1 MSTDA
6 AVVRANSPDE
16 PWSDF
21 RRLREAR
28 EVVLAECR
36 ALEQVARR
44 LDASFCRAVDC
55 LLGCAGRVVVCGIGK
70 AGLIGRK
77 IAATLAST
85 GTCAHFLHPA
95 EAVHGDMGCV
105 RRGDAVLVL
114 SQSGETDEITRI
126 LPTLRRL
133 GATII
138 ALTGRAESQLARAAD
153 VTIELGPI
161 SEAGPL
167 GLAPT
172 ASAAAMLAVGDALAL
187 VVSQMQGFGS
197 EDFARLHPAGQLGF
211 RLSKV
216 EEHMRPLSQCR
227 VASAEQ
233 TVRQVLVDARLPG
246 RRTGAVMLVDG
257 QGRLAGVFTDSDLAR
272 LLESRADG
280 QLDQQIGRVMT
291 ASPLRVKRGSSMIE
305 AVHLLAARKISELP
319 VVDDD
324 DRPVGLIDITDVVGL
339 LPPGWTAEVES
350 GESGPLPPEGPWR
363 VFRGPESPT
372 VG

>member
-16 PWSDF
+16 PWNDF

-44 LDASFCRAVDC
+44 LDAGFCRAVDC
-55 LLGCAGRVVVCGIGK
+55 LLECSGRVIVCGIGK

-85 GTCAHFLHPA
+85 GTGAHFLHPA
-95 EAVHGDMGCV
+95 EAVHGDLGSV
-105 RRGDAVLVL
+105 RPGDAVLVL
-114 SQSGETDEITRI
+114 SQSGETDEIIRI

-138 ALTGRAESQLARAAD
+138 ALTGCEESQLARAAD
-153 VTIELGPI
+153 ITIALGPI
-161 SEAGPL
+161 CEAGPL

-187 VVSQMQGFGS
+187 VVSEMRGFGR

-216 EEHMRPLSQCR
+216 EEHMRPLGQCR

-257 QGRLAGVFTDSDLAR
+257 EGRLAGIFTDSDLAR
-272 LLESRADG
+272 LLESRCDG

-291 ASPLRVKRGSSMIE
+291 AAPLRVKQGSSMIE

-319 VVDDD
+319 VVDDN

-339 LPPGWTAEVES
+339 LPPGGTEEFQS
-350 GESGPLPPEGPWR
+350 GEPGPLPPEGAYR
-363 VFRGPESPT
+363 VFRGPEAPAAQ
-372 VG
+372 